1 MFSSWRNHDVAAA
14 GDPRRG
20 PVDRRVWRVRRRSAR
35 LPGRRR
41 AAAQDRRHPQRND
54 ARILE
59 EYSCRGD
66 RGVAG
71 ARRPGHADRQHLEG
85 TTARGRWRAA
95 DPGRGRLSQPG
106 RAHEGDGEARLRE
119 SAQSLQWRRARH
131 LHPQRVLDHRDAARI
146 TRCRPGRQG
155 PLHRL
160 RCRQDPDR
168 RGPRAT
174 ARRRRGAESHAH
186 GIPRRQDS
194 GRSAARQAGRAAHRY
209 RCHAGHG
216 GEPRFRRYA
225 GVCEP
230 TDRAVSRRAMSAG
243 ATGPVLELRD
253 IAKRFGATE
262 ALAGVDLTLSAGE
275 VHALIGENGAGKST
289 LMSVVAGALEP
300 DRGEMRVDGRP
311 YAPRTP
317 LEARRRGIALIHQE
331 LSLCPHLSAT
341 ENILLGV
348 EPTRGGWLDAPA
360 ARRRAQALLDHF
372 AHPDLT
378 PDARVGDLPLA
389 ARQVVEICRALAAD
403 ARILLMDEPTS
414 SFQRVEIDRLFALI
428 RRLAAHGIA
437 VIYISHFLEEV
448 REIAGRYTI
457 LRDGRGVDTGSI
469 AGAGTGRLIEQMV
482 GRPVAGLF
490 PERAPTRAEEA
501 LLVVHDIAAPPALKH
516 ASFELSR
523 GEILGIAGLAG
534 SGRSELVR
542 ALFGLEPAVAGRI
555 VLRGRTLAA
564 PGARPARRLGQGF
577 GYLSEDR
584 TQEGLTL
591 GLSVADNLTA
601 TRLSACARR
610 WGWLDLGAQGAAAR
624 TWIDALRVRAASPWQ
639 PIRALSGGNQQKVAI
654 GRLLFQDA
662 DVLLLDEPT
671 RGIDIGSRAQIYE
684 TIVRSA
690 AQGKAV
696 LLVSSYLPELFGLC
710 HRLAVMSR
718 GRLSPARPVEDW
730 TPEAVLA
737 TAIGGASNES
747 A

>member
-1 MFSSWRNHDVAAA
+1 
-14 GDPRRG
+14 
-20 PVDRRVWRVRRRSAR
+20 
-35 LPGRRR
+35 
-41 AAAQDRRHPQRND
+41 
-54 ARILE
+54 
-59 EYSCRGD
+59 
-66 RGVAG
+66 
-71 ARRPGHADRQHLEG
+71 
-85 TTARGRWRAA
+85 
-95 DPGRGRLSQPG
+95 
-106 RAHEGDGEARLRE
+106 
-119 SAQSLQWRRARH
+119 
-131 LHPQRVLDHRDAARI
+131 
-146 TRCRPGRQG
+146 
-155 PLHRL
+155 
-160 RCRQDPDR
+160 
-168 RGPRAT
+168 
-174 ARRRRGAESHAH
+174 
-186 GIPRRQDS
+186 
-194 GRSAARQAGRAAHRY
+194 
-209 RCHAGHG
+209 
-216 GEPRFRRYA
+216 
-225 GVCEP
+225 
-230 TDRAVSRRAMSAG
+230 MSAG

-331 LSLCPHLSAT
+331 LSLCPHLSAA
-341 ENILLGV
+341 ENILLGA
-348 EPTRGGWLDAPA
+348 EPARWGWLDAPA

-469 AGAGTGRLIEQMV
+469 AGAGTSRLIEQMV

-490 PERAPTRAEEA
+490 PARAPTRAEEA

-737 TAIGGASNES
+737 TAIGGAPNES